1 MLKHTKNGFL
11 FDSNEFQQ
19 LELIF
24 EQVEQLTDQDYKK
37 MSEYALNSADQI
49 NRQKWSQTLEKIGK
63 H

>member
-1 MLKHTKNGFL
+1 
-11 FDSNEFQQ
+11 
-19 LELIF
+19 
-24 EQVEQLTDQDYKK
+24 